1 MPPRMNAEEP
11 AVITGLGV
19 VCPLGIGRDA
29 VWEAFR
35 TGKSTLRPITAFD
48 TTGLTAKVAGE
59 VEGFDPAVYVKPR
72 KALKVMAR
80 DAQLTVAAAGLSR
93 DDSGLAEGGVDPE
106 RFGVIFG
113 GEVIRNP
120 LEEVAWPF
128 RGSMVEGQ
136 YDFARW
142 GSTGM
147 TACYPLSMLK
157 LLPNMPACHI
167 SIGHDARGPNNSICM
182 AEASGISAI
191 GEATRVIQRGQA
203 DLMMAGA
210 ASSRVNAY
218 DMLRRQ
224 ISEEMSPCTDPERA
238 GRPFDVDRDGQ
249 TRGEGAAV
257 LTLEGRRHAE
267 ARGARIFAEVR
278 GWGTGIDPRVAGRGF
293 IGDCVRFAVERAVAD
308 AKLTPRD
315 IGFVVAHGLA
325 TRQGDLAEA
334 VALRAALPGVPVFG
348 AKGYMGCLG
357 VACGAVEAALAALV
371 LDQGYLPPTAHCD
384 KPDPE
389 CGLEVV
395 HGAPLTTFAPTCVVV
410 SYTAAGQATAV
421 VLAK

>member
-1 MPPRMNAEEP
+1 MNAEAP

-29 VWEAFR
+29 VWEALR
-35 TGKSTLRPITAFD
+35 SGKSALRAITDFNTA
-48 TTGLTAKVAGE
+48 GLTARVAGE
-59 VEGFDPAVYVKPR
+59 VQGFDPVVYVKPR

-80 DAQLTVAAAGLSR
+80 DAQLSVAAAGLAR
-93 DDSGLAEGGVDPE
+93 DDSAIADGGLDPE

-113 GEVIRNP
+113 GEVIRSP
-120 LEEVAWPF
+120 LEEVAGPF
-128 RGSMVEGQ
+128 RASMIDGE

-142 GSTGM
+142 GETGM

-157 LLPNMPACHI
+157 ILPNMPACHI

-203 DLMMAGA
+203 DYMMAGA

-218 DMLRRQ
+218 DLLRRQ
-224 ISEEMSPCTDPERA
+224 MSEEMSPSADLERA
-238 GRPFDVDRDGQ
+238 GRPFDTDRDGQ

-257 LTLEGRRHAE
+257 LTLESRAHAE
-267 ARGARIFAEVR
+267 ARGAHIFAAVL
-278 GWGTGIDPRVAGRGF
+278 GWGTGIDPRIAGRGF
-293 IGDCVRFAVERAVAD
+293 IGDCVRFAVERALAD

-315 IGFVVAHGLA
+315 VGFVVAHGLA

-334 VALRAALPGVPVFG
+334 AALRKALPGVPVFG

-357 VACGAVEAALAALV
+357 VACGAVETALAAMA

-389 CGLEVV
+389 CGLDVV
-395 HGAPLTTFAPTCVVV
+395 HGAPLTTFAPACVVV